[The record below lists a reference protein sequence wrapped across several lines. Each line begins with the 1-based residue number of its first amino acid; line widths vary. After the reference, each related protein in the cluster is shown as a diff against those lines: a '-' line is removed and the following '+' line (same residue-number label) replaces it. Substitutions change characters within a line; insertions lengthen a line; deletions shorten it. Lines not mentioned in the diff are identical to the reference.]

1 MSWEETS
8 VLAAAAV
15 TLVLWSVWVAA
26 SRLDRLH
33 RKVGAS
39 RAVID
44 AQLLRRATVSA
55 ELASSGLLD
64 PPSAVIVG
72 EAARAALQAGGSAAA
87 EGPTVP
93 QELGALLAAGPG
105 AVVGTQSPT
114 EARGAEHSEGARPVP
129 WTSAGRRAQAG
140 ERGRVESE
148 LTDALRAVLD
158 CEDEI
163 VDLRADPSGAELL
176 DELSAAWYRVQLSR
190 RFHNEAVAQ
199 TQRVRRGRLVR
210 LLRLAGH
217 APEPATL
224 ELDDEWPAALGRP
237 GGGLR

>member
-1 MSWEETS
+1 MTWSEIS
-8 VLAAAAV
+8 VLVAAGV
-15 TLVLWSVWVAA
+15 TLALWSVWVAA

-39 RAVID
+39 RAVVD

-55 ELASSGLLD
+55 ELAASGLLD
-64 PPSAVIVG
+64 PASAVIVG

-87 EGPTVP
+87 EGPAVP
-93 QELGALLAAGPG
+93 VELGALLAAGLPPAG
-105 AVVGTQSPT
+105 RAVPDGS
-114 EARGAEHSEGARPVP
+114 GARAAD
-129 WTSAGRRAQAG
+129 TSAGRRAQAG

-158 CEDEI
+158 CPEEVD
-163 VDLRADPSGAELL
+163 DLRLDPTGAELL
-176 DELSAAWYRVQLSR
+176 DELSAAWYRVQLAR

-224 ELDDEWPAALGRP
+224 ELDDEWPHTLGRP